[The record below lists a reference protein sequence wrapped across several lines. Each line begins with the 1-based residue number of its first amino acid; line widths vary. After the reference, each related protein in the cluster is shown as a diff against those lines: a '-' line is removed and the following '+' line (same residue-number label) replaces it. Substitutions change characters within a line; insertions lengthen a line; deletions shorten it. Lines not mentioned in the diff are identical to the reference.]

1 MNIFVT
7 DPSPTKS
14 AQALPDKHI
23 VKMPLETCQMLS
35 IVCSEKWGHGYG
47 QLHRLDG
54 EPYKTDKGAFRN
66 HPCTAWAN
74 ESIVN
79 AWWLV
84 SHGVALCQEY
94 THRYGKVHSCEKTI
108 LEAASLLPL
117 IPPTLPKSFTRA
129 MPDEYKHDT
138 SIDTFTAYK
147 NYISSKP
154 WAASNY
160 LRDESRKPDWLK
172 DKEKIK

>member
-7 DPSPTKS
+7 DPSPYVS
-14 AQALPDKHI
+14 AQVLPDKHV

-35 IVCSEKWGHGYG
+35 IVCSDQWGHGYG
-47 QLHRLDG
+47 QLHRING

-66 HPCTAWAN
+66 HPCTIWAN
-74 ESIVN
+74 ESLTN
-79 AWWLV
+79 TWWLLT
-84 SHGVALCQEY
+84 HGLALCAVY
-94 THRYGKVHSCEKTI
+94 THRYGKVHSCQSTI
-108 LEAASLLPL
+108 EEAESI
-117 IPPTLPKSFTRA
+117 IPFSVPTTPTHFTRA

-147 NYISSKP
+147 NYIGSKP

-160 LRDESRKPDWLK
+160 LRDPSRKPDWL
-172 DKEKIK
+172 